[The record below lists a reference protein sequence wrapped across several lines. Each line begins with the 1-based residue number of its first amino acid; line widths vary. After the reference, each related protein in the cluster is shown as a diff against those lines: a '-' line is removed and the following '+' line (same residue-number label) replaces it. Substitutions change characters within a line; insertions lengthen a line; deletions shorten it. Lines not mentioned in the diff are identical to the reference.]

1 MKKNLLSLTLLL
13 VCVISSAFAQFD
25 FRSFNIVNSSA
36 GIKTDSV
43 DTRAAGFGDF
53 NGDGFFDLYV
63 ANVGTPNEI
72 YMNDANPD
80 PITGA
85 VTFTDISLSSLADFT
100 GNSVAVAIADYD
112 NDGFDDVFVATQN
125 EGHLLYKS
133 FGNGTF
139 INQPDTVSKIEN
151 ASTAAWG
158 DFDNDGY
165 VDLLVGVFEGNIHL
179 YQNQAGQGW
188 EDVAQI
194 AGLTGLKGV
203 QDISLTDINQDGL
216 LDIYLVKGGSLID
229 SQDEIYINY
238 SNPLAGTISFVQEN
252 VNYNITSTLDGYAA
266 DFGDIDNDQDYDMY
280 LGVNGPNSFFRNTN
294 GIGLMTDETAV
305 TGTGSSAFTRGVMYT
320 DIDLNGYNDIFLLNE
335 NANPRMYFTGNGTS
349 FTNKFVDLLG
359 ASGYSAQGG
368 ERGLC
373 AADFDNDG
381 DEDFFVPVSGG
392 QNMLIRNI
400 CASNQSPSSND
411 KYGNELDIIFCG
423 AERWLGLNLQGQASN
438 FRGVGARVVFH
449 ALGYQWVR
457 TVTGNGSPA
466 SQSSYRITLGFEST
480 VNTLDSLEIFWPS
493 GIVQKQFN
501 VPTNQIMT
509 IVETGVADIVCAE
522 VIAPPDSV
530 ESGITVFPTVVFQNQ
545 GATPVS
551 FVAYAQIDSAGLI
564 IWSGFL
570 PGIELGYLEVDTLFF
585 GGWTPQGVCL
595 DEVEFSV
602 EAFVTGDTNP
612 ANNNCTKIV
621 TLTGQNRFVDITS
634 DVFPNSPSSGSG
646 YGAAWA
652 DIDNNGYLDL
662 MHIKG
667 NTNLMFMNNG
677 DGTFTQ
683 NMASGMGLSG
693 TGGTKRATIIADFD
707 NDEDLDMIVGQNIF
721 LHNGN
726 FGSPLYSQAG
736 VSITGFSGSTQGV
749 SAFDMDNDTY
759 LDFYVGRDGNST
771 DLLFHS
777 SGPVPPSNNLTFVEK
792 GIALNIA
799 YLNTDPREPW
809 QRHTHTVTCADYN
822 QDGWVDIYAG
832 HDNHSGQFNRMFRNN
847 KLDANGLPTP
857 YSLVTGPFA
866 PSANPPQADSI
877 GAGHD
882 DTWGSAFGDYNND
895 GLIDIF
901 ISATDI
907 SATSIKNLLYEHH
920 INTPYPTIPDEF
932 IDVAPIRGVDG
943 VNPTQ
948 TWESGW
954 ADYNN
959 DGWLDLFVGQVNFN
973 SHLYQNFGNDFA
985 AQNMG
990 LQFQDV
996 AQLLSIPS
1004 YLNQVT
1010 GVSWAD
1016 YNNDGLVDVFVG
1028 TQSGQSRLLKNEICN
1043 IHNWIYFD
1051 LKGTASNY
1059 SAIGARATL
1068 YANGMK
1074 QYRQVIGGV
1083 GRSMESL
1090 WLEFGI
1096 GEAEWIDSLVI
1107 DWPSGLH
1114 QTVYNG
1120 EVEINQINPIVEGVC
1135 QPVLTSSPT
1144 VLNFTGGVLGTVDSM
1159 EVVLYNNS
1167 DCFASITDI
1176 RGKFPY
1182 NAILTASE
1190 TDFVMEP
1197 QTSDTIWVY
1206 YLHLFEQLTTS
1217 LEIIYNAPQPYEI
1230 PVIAGTCDFS
1240 AVANPSYLE
1249 FTLLPATWEDSLLLE
1264 IQNPNGDCELAVENM
1279 YVPAPF
1285 DTIWTFDQVVPFVIP
1300 PSSNHSFWVKFKSPG
1315 AQQIASELVVE
1326 IANSATPTIVPL
1338 ISNGC
1343 LPTLAVSPSQLDF
1356 GGGELLE
1363 ADTLQLYITNTDAT
1377 CFLAVTELDIPAP
1390 YDTMFTYDPLLF
1402 PMIIDPSTQD
1412 SVAITFRRYSLD
1424 TLATTL
1430 TVLSNSAQ
1438 TSPVVN
1444 LNGFAILTDIEETE
1458 NQPIV
1463 VSEYSLKQNYPNPF
1477 NPSTTIT
1484 YEIPE
1489 NGFTKLAI
1497 YDIKGRLVNELVNRQ
1512 TEAGSHKAVWNG
1524 TDSQGNK
1531 VSSGIYFYR
1540 LVSNKFVETK
1550 KMVLLK

>member
-1 MKKNLLSLTLLL
+1 MKKNLFSLTLLL
-13 VCVISSAFAQFD
+13 VCVISSSFAQIG
-25 FRSFNIVNSSA
+25 FRSFSIVNASS

-53 NGDGFFDLYV
+53 NGDGFFDIYV
-63 ANVGTPNEI
+63 ANFGVPNEI
-72 YMNDANPD
+72 YINDANPD
-80 PITGA
+80 PVTGA

-125 EGHLLYKS
+125 QGHLLYKS

-139 INQPDTVSKIEN
+139 INQPDTVSKVEN

-165 VDLLVGVFEGNIHL
+165 VDLLVGVFEGSLHL
-179 YQNQAGQGW
+179 YRNLAGQGW

-216 LDIYLVKGGSLID
+216 LDIYLVKGASLVDTI
-229 SQDEIYINY
+229 DEIYINY
-238 SNPLAGTISFVQEN
+238 SNPLAGIFSFTQEN
-252 VNYNITSTLDGYAA
+252 VNYNITSTLNGYAA

-280 LGVNGPNSFFRNTN
+280 LGIDGSNSFLRNSN
-294 GIGLMTDETAV
+294 GIGLMVDETAV

-320 DIDLNGYNDIFLLNE
+320 DIDLNGYNDIFILNQ
-335 NANPRMYFTGNGTS
+335 NANPRMYFTNNGTT

-359 ASGYSAQGG
+359 ATGYSSQGG

-400 CASNQSPSSND
+400 CASNQSPIGND

-423 AERWLGLNLQGQASN
+423 TERWLGLNLQGQASN
-438 FRGVGARVVFH
+438 FRGVGARVIFH
-449 ALGYQWVR
+449 ALGFQWVR
-457 TVTGNGSPA
+457 TVTGNGSPS
-466 SQSSYRITLGFEST
+466 SQSSYRITLGFEPT
-480 VNTLDSLEIFWPS
+480 VNTLDSLEVFWPS
-493 GIVQKQFN
+493 GIVQKQYN

-530 ESGITVFPTVVFQNQ
+530 ESGVTIFPTVIYQNQ
-545 GATPVS
+545 GATPAS
-551 FVAYAQIDSAGLI
+551 FVVFAQIDSAGVI

-570 PGIELGYLEVDTLFF
+570 PGVELGFLESDTLVF

-595 DEVEFSV
+595 TEVEFSI

-612 ANNNCTKIV
+612 ANNSCTKIV
-621 TLTGQNRFVDITS
+621 TLTGQNRFVDVTDIA
-634 DVFPNSPSSGSG
+634 FPNVNVTGTG
-646 YGAAWA
+646 YGAAWG

-662 MHIKG
+662 IHIKG
-667 NTNLMFMNNG
+667 STNLMFLNNG
-677 DGTFTQ
+677 DGTFTNNQ
-683 NMASGMGLSG
+683 AGSMGLTG
-693 TGGTKRATIIADFD
+693 TGGTKRATIIVDLD
-707 NDEDLDMIVGQNIF
+707 NDQDLDMIVGQNIF
-721 LHNGN
+721 LHQGN
-726 FGSPLYSQAG
+726 FANPSYTQNG
-736 VSITGFSGSTQGV
+736 VSISGFNGSAQGV
-749 SAFDMDNDTY
+749 SAFDLDNDTFI
-759 LDFYVGRDGNST
+759 DFYVARDGSST

-777 SGPVPPSNNLTFVEK
+777 SGPVPPTNNLTFVEK
-792 GIALNIA
+792 GIALNVA

-822 QDGWVDIYAG
+822 QDGWVDVYAG

-847 KLDANGLPTP
+847 KLDAAGLPMPLT
-857 YSLVTGPFA
+857 LMTGPSS
-866 PSANPPQADSI
+866 PSINPPQADSI
-877 GAGHD
+877 KAGHD
-882 DTWGSAFGDYNND
+882 NTWGSVFGDYNND

-901 ISATDI
+901 ISSTNIFNNAI
-907 SATSIKNLLYEHH
+907 FNLLYEQSLS
-920 INTPYPTIPDEF
+920 TPYPTVPNEF
-932 IDVAPIRGVDG
+932 TNVAVAKGVAG
-943 VNPTQ
+943 TVATQ

-973 SHLYQNFGNDFA
+973 SHLYENHGNDYA
-985 AQNMG
+985 SKG
-990 LQFQDV
+990 WSTQFQDV
-996 AQLLSIPS
+996 ASLLSIPA

-1010 GVSWAD
+1010 GVSWGD
-1016 YNNDGLVDVFVG
+1016 YNNDGLIDVYVG
-1028 TQSGQSRLLKNEICN
+1028 TQNGQSRLLKNEICN
-1043 IHNWIYFD
+1043 VNNWIYFD

-1059 SAIGARATL
+1059 SAIGARAKL
-1068 YANGMK
+1068 YAGGMI

-1090 WLEFGI
+1090 WLEYGI

-1120 EVEINQINPIVEGVC
+1120 EVQLGAINPIIEGAC
-1135 QPVLTSSPT
+1135 QPVLTSTPT
-1144 VLNFTGGVLGTVDSM
+1144 VLNFTGGILGTVDSA

-1182 NAILTASE
+1182 NAIMTASE

-1197 QTSDTIWVY
+1197 QTSDTIWVF

-1217 LEIIYNAPQPYEI
+1217 LEIIYNAPAPFEI
-1230 PVIAGTCDFS
+1230 PVIAGTCDFA

-1249 FTLLPATWEDSLLLE
+1249 FTLLPETWVDSLLLE
-1264 IQNPNGDCELAVENM
+1264 IQNPNAECELVVSNM
-1279 YVPAPF
+1279 FVPAPF
-1285 DTIWTFDQVVPFVIP
+1285 NTVWTFDQVVPFTIP
-1300 PSSNHSFWVKFKSPG
+1300 PSGNHSFYVKFISPG
-1315 AQQIASELVVE
+1315 AQQIASELVIDVE
-1326 IANSATPTIVPL
+1326 NSPTNTIVPL

-1343 LPTLAVSPSQLDF
+1343 IPSVAVSPSQLDF
-1356 GGGELLE
+1356 GSVELLG
-1363 ADTLQLYITNTDAT
+1363 ADTLQLFITNTDAV

-1390 YDTMFTYDPLLF
+1390 YDTMFTYNSSLF
-1402 PMIIDPSTQD
+1402 PLIVAPSSQD
-1412 SVAITFRRYSLD
+1412 SVGIVFRSFAEDTFN
-1424 TLATTL
+1424 TTL
-1430 TVLSNSAQ
+1430 TVLSNAQ
-1438 TSPVVN
+1438 TQPVVN
-1444 LNGFAILTDIEETE
+1444 LTGTGIVVGIQEPE
-1458 NQPIV
+1458 NQPV
-1463 VSEYSLKQNYPNPF
+1463 VISEYSLKQNYPNPF
-1477 NPSTTIT
+1477 NPSTTIV

-1489 NGFTKLAI
+1489 NGFTKLSI
-1497 YDIKGRLVNELVNRQ
+1497 YDVKGRLVKELVNRQ
-1512 TEAGSHKAVWNG
+1512 TEAGRHTSVWDGN
-1524 TDSQGNK
+1524 DSQGNK